1 MTYVE
6 EIMEQV
12 VKNNPGQPEFHQAV
26 KEVLDSIALVI
37 DKHEEEYRE
46 LRILERL
53 LEPERSHS
61 FRVAWIDHNGKAQGE
76 PRLPRSV
83 QQRDRPV
90 QGRPSFPS
98 DREFQRDEFPCFRAD
113 LQERSDRSGHR
124 RRQGRFRFQTR
135 RARRILIS

>member
-46 LRILERL
+46 LRIL
-53 LEPERSHS
+53 
-61 FRVAWIDHNGKAQGE
+61 
-76 PRLPRSV
+76 
-83 QQRDRPV
+83 
-90 QGRPSFPS
+90 
-98 DREFQRDEFPCFRAD
+98 
-113 LQERSDRSGHR
+113 
-124 RRQGRFRFQTR
+124 
-135 RARRILIS
+135 

>member
-61 FRVAWIDHNGKAQGE
+61 FRVAWIDHNGKAQVNRGY
-76 PRLPRSV
+76 RV
-83 QQRDRPV
+83 QFNSAIGPYKGGLRFIRP
-90 QGRPSFPS
+90 
-98 DREFQRDEFPCFRAD
+98 
-113 LQERSDRSGHR
+113 
-124 RRQGRFRFQTR
+124 
-135 RARRILIS
+135 